1 MLSQGLLISL
11 VPQILLML
19 AGLLLKE
26 VYSLVLVN
34 IICMK
39 PLYLALIAFAAFIAY
54 KLYSAKTTAPA
65 ASAVSPTIISDTLYG
80 AVSDYTN
87 GATDQFNPP
96 PGYSGPD
103 GGPFSWASAGSPP
116 SGLYTVKGIPAG
128 YGFNNATLQYVYIGT
143 GLAPNG
149 MAVMAMS

>member
-1 MLSQGLLISL
+1 
-11 VPQILLML
+11 ML
-19 AGLLLKE
+19 AGQLLKE

-39 PLYLALIAFAAFIAY
+39 PIYLALIAVVAFIAY
-54 KLYSAKTTAPA
+54 KLYSAKVTAPA

-87 GATDQFNPP
+87 ATDQFSPP
-96 PGYSGPD
+96 PGYSGPS
-103 GGPFSWASAGSPP
+103 GGPFSWASAGAPP